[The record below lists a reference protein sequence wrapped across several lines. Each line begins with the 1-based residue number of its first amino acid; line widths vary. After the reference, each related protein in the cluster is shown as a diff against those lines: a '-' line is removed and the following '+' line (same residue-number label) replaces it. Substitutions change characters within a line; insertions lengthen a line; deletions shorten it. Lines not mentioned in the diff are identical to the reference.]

1 MKSDE
6 TKKLLYNDAYKI
18 YGHSMSQ
25 QLPYDE
31 IKVRKNVKLEDI
43 LTNPGDSEDGCFI
56 ISSIKA
62 S

>member
-1 MKSDE
+1 
-6 TKKLLYNDAYKI
+6 
-18 YGHSMSQ
+18 MSQ

-43 LTNPGDSEDGCFI
+43 LTKPGDSEDGCFI